1 MKQQT
6 IRQPF
11 FFEGKGLHTGLHINA
26 AFRPAPENSGIL
38 ICRTDLP
45 GRPCRPALA
54 RYVAAT
60 ERGTV
65 LADGEWR
72 VSTVEHALSALYA
85 MGISNCLI
93 EVDAPEMPILDG
105 SALPYV
111 EAIEKAVIEEQEA
124 EAKVWKVNE
133 AITYTAQNGSTFVI
147 EPSEETQAE
156 VEIHF
161 PGNILHDQ
169 TATLP
174 HLSDYPKEISAARTF
189 CFVREILPLLQ
200 HGLIKGGDLK
210 NALVIYEQPLSQEQM
225 DSMTDMLGVSRL
237 NATQLGFLSPL
248 HYHNEPARHKLLDLL
263 GDLSLTGVRIIGKIH
278 ATRPGH
284 GANTEFAKL
293 LTKHITHNS

>member
-6 IRQPF
+6 IQQPF
-11 FFEGKGLHTGLHINA
+11 TFEGKGLHTGLHINA
-26 AFRPAPENSGIL
+26 VFRPAEENSGIR
-38 ICRTDLP
+38 ICRVDLP
-45 GRPCRPALA
+45 DKPVRQALA

-85 MGISNCLI
+85 LGITNCLI

-111 EAIEKAVIEEQEA
+111 EAIEKAGIIQQEA
-124 EAKVWKVNE
+124 DAEEWRIKE
-133 AITYTAQNGSTFVI
+133 TISYTAQNGSTFSI
-147 EPSEETQAE
+147 EPAEETMAE

-169 TATLP
+169 TAVLT

-210 NALVIYEQPLSQEQM
+210 NALVIYEQQLSQQQM
-225 DSMTDMLGVSRL
+225 DKMTDMLGVGRL

-293 LTKHITHNS
+293 LTETRG